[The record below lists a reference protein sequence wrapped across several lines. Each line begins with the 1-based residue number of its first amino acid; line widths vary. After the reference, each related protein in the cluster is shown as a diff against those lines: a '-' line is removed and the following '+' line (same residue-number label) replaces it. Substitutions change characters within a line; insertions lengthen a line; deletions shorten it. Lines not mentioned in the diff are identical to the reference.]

1 MRPLCVVL
9 LSLCAPL
16 VATAVRAADRPLPH
30 VVSLNLCT
38 DLQLLLLADPAQ
50 IASLTWLASD
60 QRSSPL
66 AAEARR
72 YPANRGLTEEI
83 LPLAPDVVLVGSYTA
98 RFTVDLLRRL
108 GVRVVEVAPAESLAE
123 IEDRMLAIGSAI
135 GQRARALR
143 LNAAFRAELARTAD
157 VWRSAARAAGQL
169 PSAVL
174 IGAGGFAGGTDT
186 LSGDVLRH
194 VGLRNVVGSGGDQ
207 AWGRFSI
214 EDLLRL
220 RPDVL
225 VIAIDPSDRPAPS
238 LAFESLNHPA
248 IRAGSLGMQRLQIP
262 ATYWS
267 CSTPL
272 VARAA
277 ALLAAAA
284 PPSGS

>member
-1 MRPLCVVL
+1 MRALGGL
-9 LSLCAPL
+9 LLTLAVSLT
-16 VATAVRAADRPLPH
+16 ATDTRAADRLPR
-30 VVSLNLCT
+30 VASLNLCT

-60 QRSSPL
+60 ERSSPL

-72 YPANRGLTEEI
+72 YPANRGLAEEI
-83 LPLAPDVVLVGSYTA
+83 LPLAPDVVLVGSHAA
-98 RFTVDLLRRL
+98 RFTSDLLRRL
-108 GVRVVEVAPAESLAE
+108 GVRVVEVAPAESLDE
-123 IEDRMLAIGSAI
+123 IDSRMLTIGTAI

-143 LNAAFRAELARTAD
+143 LNAAFRAELAQTAAVWQQNRT
-157 VWRSAARAAGQL
+157 
-169 PSAVL
+169 VL
-174 IGAGGFAGGTDT
+174 IGAGGFAGGTNT

-194 VGLRNVVGSGGDQ
+194 VGLRNVVDNGGDQ

-225 VIAIDPSDRPAPS
+225 VVAIEPSARPSPS
-238 LAFESLNHPA
+238 LAVESLNHPA
-248 IRAGSLGMQRLQIP
+248 IRAGSVDMRRLQVP

-267 CSTPL
+267 CGTPL
-272 VARAA
+272 VTRAA

-284 PPSGS
+284 RPGGA